1 MKLSLAALLGAI
13 CLMTMAGGEARGE
26 PYPTRSVRIIVP
38 AAAGGAL
45 DVNARKVAEKLGQ
58 ALGQAVIVDNKPG
71 ANGIIGTD
79 IAAKAKPD
87 GYTLL
92 MGSTSTLT
100 INPSLY
106 RSLPYHPLDDF
117 APITLAVRGS
127 PIMLV
132 SASLPVKTLIE
143 FIELA
148 KSKPGQ
154 LHYGSPGNGSIQH
167 LSGMLLER
175 NAGIDMVHVPYKN
188 QSEIVSDL
196 ISGRIEAIIEFG
208 AMAVPLI
215 KAGKLRAIAI
225 AGPTRK
231 PDLPEVPTAAEAG
244 MEGFEVIGWT
254 GYLAPAGTPPEI
266 IEKLNRSIRAAIVAA
281 DYSNWVASLGSE
293 VVGGSPQAFAQI
305 IRADLAAWNA
315 LIREAGV
322 RIE

>member
-13 CLMTMAGGEARGE
+13 CLVTIAGGEARGE
-26 PYPTRSVRIIVP
+26 RYPTRSVRIIVP

-45 DVNARKVAEKLGQ
+45 DVNARKVADKLSL

-79 IAAKAKPD
+79 LAAKAKPD

-106 RSLPYHPLDDF
+106 SSLPYHPLEDF

-132 SASLPVKTLIE
+132 GASLPVKTLTE
-143 FIELA
+143 FIDLA

-154 LHYGSPGNGSIQH
+154 LHYGSPGIGSIQH
-167 LSGMLLER
+167 LAGMLLER
-175 NAGIDMVHVPYKN
+175 NAGIEMVHVPYKN
-188 QSEIVSDL
+188 QAEIVSDV
-196 ISGRIEAIIEFG
+196 ISGRIEAMIEFG
-208 AMAVPLI
+208 AMAIPLV
-215 KAGKLRAIAI
+215 KAGKLRALAI
-225 AGPTRK
+225 AGPARK
-231 PDLPEVPTAAEAG
+231 PDLPDVPTAAEAG
-244 MEGFEVIGWT
+244 AGGFEVIGWH

-281 DYSNWVASLGSE
+281 DYSNWVVSLGSE

-315 LIREAGV
+315 LMRESGV

>member
-1 MKLSLAALLGAI
+1 MKLRLAALLWGI
-13 CLMTMAGGEARGE
+13 CLVTIAGGEARGE
-26 PYPTRSVRIIVP
+26 TYPTRPVRIIVP
-38 AAAGGAL
+38 AAAGSAL
-45 DVNARKVAEKLGQ
+45 DVNARKVADKLSQ

-79 IAAKAKPD
+79 LAAKAKPD

-106 RSLPYHPLDDF
+106 PSLPYRPLDDF

-127 PIMLV
+127 PIVLV
-132 SASLPVKTLIE
+132 NVSLPVKTLAELID
-143 FIELA
+143 LA
-148 KSKPGQ
+148 KAKPGQ

-167 LSGMLLER
+167 LAGKLLER

-196 ISGRIEAIIEFG
+196 ISGRIEAMIEFG
-208 AMAVPLI
+208 AVAVPLI
-215 KAGKLRAIAI
+215 KAGKLRALAI
-225 AGPTRK
+225 AGPDRK
-231 PDLPEVPTAAEAG
+231 PDLPEVPTAAQAG
-244 MEGFEVIGWT
+244 APGIEVMGWT

-266 IEKLNRSIRAAIVAA
+266 IEKLNREIRAAILAT
-281 DYSNWVASLGSE
+281 DYSSWVASLGSE
-293 VVGGSPQAFAQI
+293 VVGGPPQAFAQI

-315 LIREAGV
+315 LIRESGV

>member
-13 CLMTMAGGEARGE
+13 CLVTIAGGEARGE
-26 PYPTRSVRIIVP
+26 RYPTRSVRIIVP

-45 DVNARKVAEKLGQ
+45 DVNARKVADKLSL

-79 IAAKAKPD
+79 LAAKAKPD

-106 RSLPYHPLDDF
+106 SSLPYHPLEDF

-132 SASLPVKTLIE
+132 GASLPVKTLTE
-143 FIELA
+143 FIDLA

-167 LSGMLLER
+167 LAGMLLER
-175 NAGIDMVHVPYKN
+175 NAGIEMVHVPYKN
-188 QSEIVSDL
+188 QAEIVSDV
-196 ISGRIEAIIEFG
+196 ISGRIEAMIEFG
-208 AMAVPLI
+208 AMAIPLV
-215 KAGKLRAIAI
+215 KAGKLRALAI
-225 AGPTRK
+225 AGPARK
-231 PDLPEVPTAAEAG
+231 PDLPDVPTAAEAG
-244 MEGFEVIGWT
+244 AGGFEVIGWH

-281 DYSNWVASLGSE
+281 DYSNWVVSLGSE

-315 LIREAGV
+315 LMRESGV